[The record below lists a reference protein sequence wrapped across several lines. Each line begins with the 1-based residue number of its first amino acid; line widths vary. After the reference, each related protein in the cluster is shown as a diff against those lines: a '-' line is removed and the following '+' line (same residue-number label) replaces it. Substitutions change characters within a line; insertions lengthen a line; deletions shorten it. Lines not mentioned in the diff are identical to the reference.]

1 LTGAGFFWFL
11 FSSGGVL
18 VTLLAGVVWL
28 FAKPTARAPRLFL
41 AFIGFGYTAASIYSV
56 PHLVERWIGS
66 PFHPLTQA
74 DVPAG
79 RNVVVL
85 LGSGSYRR
93 EDWSGESL
101 SILDPIGA
109 ERTLEAARVYRLVKA
124 DYVISSGGV
133 VGSEQ
138 FEGPSGVTMQN
149 ALVQLGVPPDRIIVE
164 RESTNTRTEAIRI
177 KAMLPSL
184 GADHLI
190 LVTSAIHMRRAAGM
204 FRAAGIDVIPA
215 IAHEPEAFDPTD
227 YFLPTHEGL
236 RTSALAVHE
245 LVGIS
250 YYWLRGWYKSR

>member
-1 LTGAGFFWFL
+1 LTGASLFWFL

-18 VTLLAGVVWL
+18 VTLVAGVVWL
-28 FAKPTARAPRLFL
+28 FAKPHSRAPRVFL
-41 AFIGFGYTAASIYSV
+41 ALIAVGYTAASIYSV
-56 PHLVERWIGS
+56 PHLVERWIS
-66 PFHPLTQA
+66 APYHPLTQA

-79 RNVVVL
+79 HSVVVL

-93 EDWSGESL
+93 QDWSGESI
-101 SILDPIGA
+101 SVLDPIGA

-164 RESTNTRTEAIRI
+164 RESTNTRTEALQV
-177 KAMLPSL
+177 KEMLPSL
-184 GADHLI
+184 GANHVI
-190 LVTSAIHMRRAAGM
+190 LVTSGIHMRRAEGM

-215 IAHEPEAFDPTD
+215 IARQPEGTVPSD
-227 YFLPTHEGL
+227 YFLPTNEGL
-236 RTSALAVHE
+236 RTSAIAVHE
-245 LVGIS
+245 LVGMS
-250 YYWLRGWYKSR
+250 YYWLKGWYKIR